1 MEDHSNE
8 IFQKLYKKNRKISR
22 EKKKIISYSLW
33 GSKGEYNYGAL
44 DNALWAKRIFPEWIV
59 RIYHDNTI
67 IPEIKES
74 LLKLDNVEM
83 IEVKKKTVSNTMWRF
98 SPAFEQDVDVC
109 IFRDTD
115 GLFSIQEYLCIKEWI
130 NSEKDVHCMV
140 MWNPKK
146 SKSLNDVRNSNCQG
160 HIYGKLVNIKETPTV
175 IYLKSINFED
185 NEVKLQVKYKQKI
198 NKKGVFHFSGIEP
211 GKYFLGISGN
221 INLLFP
227 KYFIE
232 VLSSGKTVISI
243 YSFRESYINITKKKG
258 YIFLNPDTEIKNIN
272 TCISCS
278 TILNN
283 GGNLCTEC
291 NIDILKEK
299 IKPKQ
304 IVTIFPEDNIRH
316 KYQDVKGLHREVFYI
331 IPKKN
336 IEGNDIKEGD
346 FYYCNAENKY
356 SEIFHKLKKK
366 GIGDLGEWN
375 EEDTNNK
382 LSKYIGNGKRKRK
395 LNKGEKPGDII
406 LLRYIPNLDIGNKIC
421 AGLWGCKNGLLIP
434 LKSKW
439 EKCCKL
445 VDNLMPNVPEKIVTI
460 IKRGLDQVFLKEI
473 VEPYVRGKSLIHG
486 DLDIMSNF
494 VYYRHIRNFCI
505 INEWRE
511 KMKNKKITQIPD
523 DPIYNLF
530 SLRDQFNI
538 EYTLPYMI
546 STTHSTKNPITARL
560 MRKENTN
567 QCPDMKKHIHIMDAQ
582 CGVPSLACEF
592 MNEPPQNFNIANY
605 NFTRKYDQLTFEK
618 RQKNNQWKRCSHEE
632 VDLIKSLNLYIM
644 NKVKST
650 QITDKFTPGVKDIYM
665 KDICEKHKMKYSDI
679 NSAMKDCWKCNY
691 CTGIKFNPDLNEYYL
706 MSGDIFNTISSEN
719 SDISWVKTHK
729 NKLIWCNNHF
739 Y

>member
-243 YSFRESYINITKKKG
+243 YSFRESYINITKKKRL
-258 YIFLNPDTEIKNIN
+258 YFFE
-272 TCISCS
+272 S
-278 TILNN
+278 
-283 GGNLCTEC
+283 
-291 NIDILKEK
+291 
-299 IKPKQ
+299 
-304 IVTIFPEDNIRH
+304 RH
-316 KYQDVKGLHREVFYI
+316 
-331 IPKKN
+331 
-336 IEGNDIKEGD
+336 
-346 FYYCNAENKY
+346 
-356 SEIFHKLKKK
+356 
-366 GIGDLGEWN
+366 
-375 EEDTNNK
+375 
-382 LSKYIGNGKRKRK
+382 
-395 LNKGEKPGDII
+395 
-406 LLRYIPNLDIGNKIC
+406 
-421 AGLWGCKNGLLIP
+421 
-434 LKSKW
+434 
-439 EKCCKL
+439 
-445 VDNLMPNVPEKIVTI
+445 
-460 IKRGLDQVFLKEI
+460 
-473 VEPYVRGKSLIHG
+473 
-486 DLDIMSNF
+486 
-494 VYYRHIRNFCI
+494 RN
-505 INEWRE
+505 
-511 KMKNKKITQIPD
+511 
-523 DPIYNLF
+523 
-530 SLRDQFNI
+530 
-538 EYTLPYMI
+538 
-546 STTHSTKNPITARL
+546 
-560 MRKENTN
+560 
-567 QCPDMKKHIHIMDAQ
+567 
-582 CGVPSLACEF
+582 
-592 MNEPPQNFNIANY
+592 
-605 NFTRKYDQLTFEK
+605 
-618 RQKNNQWKRCSHEE
+618 
-632 VDLIKSLNLYIM
+632 
-644 NKVKST
+644 
-650 QITDKFTPGVKDIYM
+650 
-665 KDICEKHKMKYSDI
+665 
-679 NSAMKDCWKCNY
+679 
-691 CTGIKFNPDLNEYYL
+691 
-706 MSGDIFNTISSEN
+706 
-719 SDISWVKTHK
+719 
-729 NKLIWCNNHF
+729 
-739 Y
+739 